1 MDATDLYYTTPARV
15 RGFFRSNRLQL
26 HHANHGLAARSRVG
40 DYPERRKELG
50 SFHAFRGEDNAN
62 RRTLISSNVADLHF
76 CALTPLDQTRCG
88 WTPYGA
94 EQRSF
99 DYVRKIT

>member
-1 MDATDLYYTTPARV
+1 MRENGCDRPLVHYPSQSTGLFSV
-15 RGFFRSNRLQL
+15 QL
-26 HHANHGLAARSRVG
+26 HHANHGLAARSRVQ

-50 SFHAFRGEDNAN
+50 TKDSFHAFRVEDNAN

-88 WTPYGA
+88 WMPYGA
-94 EQRSF
+94 EQGHL
-99 DYVRKIT
+99 IT